1 MERPYLPLM
10 TQFAIYSHQLGFDRV
25 VRIVQE
31 ALPAV
36 QIEVDMVEQR
46 LIGTHKGGLFGK
58 TRTFR
63 LSYRQRRTP
72 SYTLGEIDGPLAEN
86 LSGMVNYVRAIP
98 AQNEAIRDR
107 LIYKVMATNCEIGCV
122 VEPKLDDT
130 FAPAVSWLLKE
141 LDGFVFAGA
150 DPYFGSSDRQQ
161 FLDKHLALILDTAG
175 RSAVADL
182 DVTVHAKYHDAP
194 QEGGITEEQTA
205 RRQRSNALL
214 TERGVNVHKSLPCL
228 PAAADLS
235 FRRVEEVIDR
245 AYGLLVTAAK
255 GEGIEQQHLERVVAE
270 KSITSLSPQEAEIY
284 RTEELTP
291 QQRAYASWRYESLHV
306 LLWALG
312 TVDSLQYP
320 SDTCDVRDT
329 VRALLDPT
337 REDFTNSVHLR
348 PPPEL
353 LDELDKTYRMHWA
366 CVDARLRKEDICG
379 NLDCSVVY
387 ERHYALNWLVDLE
400 GDAWDEVRTDT

>member
-1 MERPYLPLM
+1 M
-10 TQFAIYSHQLGFDRV
+10 TQFAIYSHQLGFDKV

-31 ALPAV
+31 TLPAAR
-36 QIEVDMVEQR
+36 IEVDMAEQR

-58 TRTFR
+58 TKSFSF
-63 LSYRQRRTP
+63 SYRQRKTP

-86 LSGMVNYVRAIP
+86 LSGMVNYVRSIP

-130 FAPAVSWLLKE
+130 FAPAIYGLLTE
-141 LDGFVFAGA
+141 LDAFVFAGA
-150 DPYFGSSDRQQ
+150 DPYFGTSDRQQ
-161 FLDKHLALILDTAG
+161 FLDKHLELILDTAG
-175 RSAVADL
+175 HSTVTEL
-182 DVTVHAKYHDAP
+182 DVTVDAKYHDAP
-194 QEGGITEEQTA
+194 QEDGITEEQTA
-205 RRQRSNALL
+205 RRDRTNALL
-214 TERGVNVHKSLPCL
+214 IERGSQVPTFLPCL
-228 PAAADLS
+228 PAVVDLP

-245 AYGLLVTAAK
+245 AYALLVTAAK

-270 KSITSLSPQEAEIY
+270 KSITSLSSQEEEIY
-284 RTEELTP
+284 RTKELTP

-312 TVDSLQYP
+312 TVDRLQYP

-348 PPPEL
+348 SPPEL

-366 CVDARLRKEDICG
+366 CVDARLRKEKVTG
-379 NLDCSVVY
+379 ELDCSVVY
-387 ERHYALNWLVDLE
+387 ERHYVLNWLVDLE
-400 GDAWDEVRTDT
+400 GDAWDDVRTDT

>member
-1 MERPYLPLM
+1 M
-10 TQFAIYSHQLGFDRV
+10 TQFAIYSHQLGFDKV

-31 ALPAV
+31 TLPTAR
-36 QIEVDMVEQR
+36 IEVDLAEQR

-86 LSGMVNYVRAIP
+86 LSGMVNYVRSIP

-130 FAPAVSWLLKE
+130 LAPAVHRLLTE
-141 LDGFVFAGA
+141 LNGFIFAGA

-161 FLDKHLALILDTAG
+161 FLDKRLELILDTAG

-182 DVTVHAKYHDAP
+182 DVTVDAKYHDTP
-194 QEGGITEEQTA
+194 QEGEITEEQTA
-205 RRQRSNALL
+205 RRDRTNALL
-214 TERGVNVHKSLPCL
+214 IERGIQVPTFLPCL
-228 PAAADLS
+228 PAVADLP
-235 FRRVEEVIDR
+235 FRPVEEVIDR

-270 KSITSLSPQEAEIY
+270 KSITSLSPQEEEIY

-312 TVDSLQYP
+312 TVDRLQYP
-320 SDTCDVRDT
+320 SDTCDVCDT
-329 VRALLDPT
+329 VRALLNPT

-348 PPPEL
+348 SPYEL
-353 LDELDKTYRMHWA
+353 LDELDQTYRMHWA
-366 CVDARLRKEDICG
+366 CVNARLRKEEVG
-379 NLDCSVVY
+379 GALDCSVVY

-400 GDAWDEVRTDT
+400 GDGWDDVRTDT